1 MIKIIAPLYQ
11 HDVLSKKLLKDQP
24 MIVNTSLLPLNSFID
39 TLIKHE
45 DNLYDQHLK
54 EIIKDLDLRVLN
66 DYKDHEIFL
75 KSIKDFHINM
85 LLYHIQ
91 VEDLNQD
98 SSKDKDLKLIFSS
111 LSNLVPNEV
120 ERYFKLKTYLK
131 DHSITDTYIS
141 NYKKN
146 DYDEILV
153 NLLLKH
159 GLQHFE
165 EDIVKTEQVV
175 AYYANNIRSEVEAS
189 AQLIVKNKLYQ
200 AQVILL
206 DPSYED
212 TVKQVYRRYNIKNNL
227 SYHDDNNAYKLK
239 LLSVFKLFIKQ
250 DKNSVIDFI
259 SSNPFNM
266 ENMKQVSLLNSFFE
280 FNLETLL
287 SYESTELIDDI
298 LSQRD
303 VEYYNKLVLESEETF
318 FELLKILRDL
328 YDENPLRLCEN
339 IFNYF
344 QKNHY
349 ASDLV
354 SIQNELL
361 SKKDELQHDLLG
373 TITKIL
379 KQNSSTLIK
388 SDDVV
393 ICNIDQHEYFNK
405 ENVIILGSTIK
416 NYPSLTK
423 LSGVIDE
430 NYVKHTNYPKKT
442 DRFKK
447 QLEALES
454 IKQGRYV
461 YIFYPLS
468 SLEGKGIEASFS
480 LLNFA
485 QDYGSKPQRYPL
497 IENDAY
503 QTITYELEPHLAKS
517 LFFRGDK
524 LFGSISSFEQ
534 YNNASYIYYLKYGLK
549 LYPKSLPNLSYAYL
563 GSVTHQIIEIIVTSQ
578 MNGSEYPTDDELI
591 QIINQSFKSLELLNT
606 PQVNVVK
613 LSLIKQLK
621 PVLKH
626 LRAVDE
632 DTQFKPIALEHH
644 FDYNIKDKIFIQGNI
659 DRVDQHEDYV
669 RVIDYKSSK
678 HSLSAS
684 KLKQGLQLQLITY
697 LLASVEERKLEPA
710 GAFYISLKTE
720 NSSHVA
726 ATVKK
731 TKPHY
736 IKTESHDIFE
746 SYLNANRLEGW
757 HFVSDENLYN
767 SKLYVKSLREKDDV
781 VSVSSPYNFET
792 VATVL
797 EAVYQNIYDDLM
809 SGNIDYKPVN
819 NSFDSDYQ
827 SITLSTSNNNYR
839 PQIYADQNLKKEV
852 EVDVD

>member
-11 HDVLSKKLLKDQP
+11 HDVLSKKLLKDQS

-54 EIIKDLDLRVLN
+54 EVIKDLDLTVLN
-66 DYKDHEIFL
+66 DYKYHKMFL

-85 LLYHIQ
+85 LLYNIQ
-91 VEDLNQD
+91 VEDLNQY

-111 LSNLVPNEV
+111 LSHLIPNEV
-120 ERYFKLKTYLK
+120 ERYLKLKSYLK
-131 DHSITDTYIS
+131 NHPITDTYIS

-146 DYDEILV
+146 DYDEMLV
-153 NLLLKH
+153 DLLLKH

-165 EDIVKTEQVV
+165 EDVVKTEHVV

-189 AQLIVKNKLYQ
+189 AQLIVKNKLHQ

-259 SSNPFNM
+259 SSNPFNI

-280 FNLETLL
+280 FDLESLL

-318 FELLKILRDL
+318 SEIQKILRDL
-328 YDENPLRLCEN
+328 YNENPLRLCEN

-344 QKNHY
+344 QKHHY

-379 KQNSSTLIK
+379 KQNISTLIK

-447 QLEALES
+447 QLDTLES
-454 IKQGRYV
+454 IKQGRHV

-485 QDYGSKPQRYPL
+485 KDYGSTPRRYPL

-503 QTITYELEPHLAKS
+503 QTITYELDPHLAKS
-517 LFFRGDK
+517 LFFKGDK

-534 YNNASYIYYLKYGLK
+534 YNNAAYIYYLKYGLK

-563 GSVTHQIIEIIVTSQ
+563 GSVTHQIIESIVTSQ

-591 QIINQSFKSLELLNT
+591 QIINQSFKSLALLNN

-669 RVIDYKSSK
+669 RVIDYKSSN